1 MNKFLNRCLL
11 IGASVLL
18 SSSIVNA
25 KNTVC
30 YKNNWNS
37 PSTIETIKLDG
48 GECNGKYS
56 ISQMKELGWS
66 ILDIKIDSSQNSL
79 SYKYVLTTDVLE
91 TQLNKKE
98 IISTNDTKKLSLK
111 AVGIKIDSIKDNKST
126 IKMGNLIVGQSAIV
140 LHINNKNKMIISSA
154 KVIQS
159 NQDTSL
165 VEYFDY
171 TDLKQDAIPTTN
183 LKVAKNDILVFN
195 YLYSNSLLIV
205 PNQDTFELVKKTF
218 KHNSFVHP
226 DIFAAKMKVEQEVY
240 PKQKYIQDFAIKQ
253 NLGTIFIVVDKKI
266 HVLDTKTFKILTSY
280 NINYDE
286 SASQQPF
293 YTRFEDIEGGL
304 LDFDL
309 ISKDEDSILGYS
321 LFTSD
326 KNISYENYYKRILG
340 LKK

>member
-18 SSSIVNA
+18 SSSVVNA

-37 PSTIETIKLDG
+37 PSTIENIKLDG

-56 ISQMKELGWS
+56 ITQMKELGWS
-66 ILDIKIDSSQNSL
+66 ILDIKIDSSQNNL
-79 SYKYVLTTDVLE
+79 SYKYVLTTD
-91 TQLNKKE
+91 
-98 IISTNDTKKLSLK
+98 IIKSNENQKITSSNNTKKLSLK
-111 AVGIKIDSIKDNKST
+111 AVGIKIDNVKDNKST

-140 LHINNKNKMIISSA
+140 LHINNKNKMIIASA

-159 NQDTSL
+159 NQETSI
-165 VEYFDY
+165 VEYFDF

-195 YLYSNSLLIV
+195 YLYTNSLLIV
-205 PNQDTFELVKKTF
+205 PNQETFELVKKTF
-218 KHNSFVHP
+218 KHNAFMHP
-226 DIFAAKMKVEQEVY
+226 DIFATKMKVDQEVY
-240 PKQKYIQDFAIKQ
+240 PKQEYLQEFAIKQ

-266 HVLDTKTFKILTSY
+266 HILDTKTFKILTSY
-280 NINYDE
+280 KINYDE
-286 SASQQPF
+286 SQSQQPF
-293 YTRFEDIEGGL
+293 YTRVEDIEGGL
-304 LDFDL
+304 FDFDL
-309 ISKDEDSILGYS
+309 ISQEEDSILGYS

-326 KNISYENYYKRILG
+326 KDISYEDYYKRILG